1 MPGIALNPPRRR
13 TTVRRAEDRL
23 LRKQIDR
30 YVQLFHI
37 GQFITSAINFDTLF
51 DVVAEQTNQI
61 MNTERCSVF
70 LIDENGTELT
80 AFVSTD
86 LKKNE
91 IKMPCNQ
98 GVAGWVYC
106 NKLPLVVADAQA
118 DPRFYPAIDQI
129 TGFNTKNI
137 LCVPLV
143 NRKEACIGTLQALNK
158 KSGDFTDDDRELLG
172 YLSNYVTVALENAK
186 LYEELKSAD
195 EAKKRVID
203 HLSHE
208 LKTPLSIISAAFGII
223 EKKADHCADT
233 NIKKAAQ
240 RGRRSVLRLMDLQQ
254 KVDDIIQL
262 RPIEE
267 NMRITRFIEDAFDI
281 IDELDD
287 DNRNGYETVLGLIKN
302 RINSI
307 FVLEEQRIESLALDE
322 IVSGIL
328 RTTPPSNHRD
338 YPEIIS
344 DIKKGTLVSI
354 DRNVLKKVLAG
365 LLKNAVEN
373 TPDEGRIEIS
383 VAECGN
389 DVRLEVRDYG
399 IGITAE
405 NQKNIFGGF
414 FHAQDTSVYS
424 SKQPYDF
431 LAGGAGL
438 DLLRIKVFSE
448 IFGFSVNFTST
459 RCKFIPAD
467 TDLCQGKISACPY
480 INERAECLTSGGSIF
495 TVDFKPARQPAKYSR
510 HYSIAQRRGLQAV

>member
-1 MPGIALNPPRRR
+1 MPGIELNPPRRR

-30 YVQLFHI
+30 YIQLFHI

-51 DVVAEQTNQI
+51 DVIAEQTNQI

-70 LIDENGTELT
+70 LVDENGIELT

-86 LKKNE
+86 LKKDE
-91 IKMPCNQ
+91 IKIPCNQ
-98 GVAGWVYC
+98 GVAGWVYS
-106 NKLPLVVADAQA
+106 NKLPLIVPDVHK

-186 LYEELKSAD
+186 LYEELKIAD

-208 LKTPLSIISAAFGII
+208 LKTPLSIISSAFGII
-223 EKKADHCADT
+223 EKKARHCD
-233 NIKKAAQ
+233 NINVKKAAQ
-240 RGRRSVLRLMDLQQ
+240 RGRRSVLRLMDLQE

-262 RPIEE
+262 RPMEE
-267 NMRITRFIEDAFDI
+267 NKRITRFIEDAFDI

-287 DNRNGYETVLGLIKN
+287 GDRKGCETVLGLVKN

-307 FVLEEQRIESLALDE
+307 FALEEQRIESLPLDE
-322 IVSGIL
+322 IVYGML
-328 RTTPPSNHRD
+328 RTTPPSNHRE
-338 YPEIIS
+338 YPEVIS
-344 DIKKGTLVSI
+344 NIKKGLMVSI
-354 DRNVLKKVLAG
+354 DRNVLKKVLEG

-383 VAECGN
+383 VTESGN
-389 DVRLEVRDYG
+389 DARVTVRDYG
-399 IGITAE
+399 IGITPE
-405 NQKNIFGGF
+405 NQKNIFSGF
-414 FHAQDTSVYS
+414 FHAQDTYFYA
-424 SKQPYDF
+424 SKHPYDF
-431 LAGGAGL
+431 FAGGAGL

-448 IFGFSVNFTST
+448 IYGFAVNFEST
-459 RCKFIPAD
+459 RCKFIPSD
-467 TDLCQGKISACPY
+467 TDFCQGKISACPH
-480 INERAECLTSGGSIF
+480 INERAECLCSGGSIF
-495 TVDFKPARQPAKYSR
+495 RIDFKSVN
-510 HYSIAQRRGLQAV
+510 QAAA

>member
-1 MPGIALNPPRRR
+1 MLRKLHISERGCIMSDIELNQPRRR
-13 TTVRRAEDRL
+13 ATVRRAEDRL
-23 LRKQIDR
+23 LRKQTDR
-30 YVQLFHI
+30 YIQLFHI
-37 GQFITSAINFDTLF
+37 GQFITSEINFDTLF
-51 DVVAEQTNQI
+51 DVIAEQTTKI
-61 MNTERCSVF
+61 MNSERCSVF
-70 LIDENGTELT
+70 LVDENGTELT

-91 IKMPCNQ
+91 IKIPCNQ
-98 GVAGWVYC
+98 GVAGWVYG
-106 NKLPLVVADAQA
+106 NKLPLIVPDVHA

-129 TGFNTKNI
+129 TGFHTKNI

-143 NRKEACIGTLQALNK
+143 NRNEACIGTLQALNK

-172 YLSNYVTVALENAK
+172 YLSNYVTIALENAK
-186 LYEELKSAD
+186 LYEEIKAAD
-195 EAKKRVID
+195 KAKKRVID

-223 EKKADHCADT
+223 EKKANHCDDMKV
-233 NIKKAAQ
+233 KKAAR
-240 RGRRSVLRLMDLQQ
+240 RGRRSVLRLMDLQE

-267 NMRITRFIEDAFDI
+267 NKRITRFVEDAFDI

-307 FVLEEQRIESLALDE
+307 FVLEEQRIESLAIDE
-322 IVSGIL
+322 IVYGIL
-328 RTTPPSNHRD
+328 RKTPPANHRK

-344 DIKKGTLVSI
+344 NIKKGLMVSI
-354 DRNVLKKVLAG
+354 DRNVLKKVLEG
-365 LLKNAVEN
+365 LLKNAIEN

-383 VAECGN
+383 VAESGQ
-389 DVRLEVRDYG
+389 DVRVAVRDYG
-399 IGITAE
+399 IGITTE

-414 FHAQDTSVYS
+414 FHAQDTSFYA
-424 SKQPYDF
+424 SKHPYDF

-448 IFGFSVNFTST
+448 IFGFAVNYQST
-459 RCKFIPAD
+459 RCKFIPSD
-467 TDLCQGKISACPY
+467 TEFCQGNISACPH
-480 INERAECLTSGGSIF
+480 IRKRAQCLSSGGSIF
-495 TVDFKPARQPAKYSR
+495 TVDFKSVSQVAA
-510 HYSIAQRRGLQAV
+510 